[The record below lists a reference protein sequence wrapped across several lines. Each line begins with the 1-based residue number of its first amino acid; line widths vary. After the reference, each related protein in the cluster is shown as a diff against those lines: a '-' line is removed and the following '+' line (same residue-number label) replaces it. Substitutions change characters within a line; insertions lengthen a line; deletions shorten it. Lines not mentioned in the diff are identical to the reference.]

1 MGEPTASQASHRVAV
16 IGSGV
21 SGLTAAWILSAAG
34 REVTLYEAAPRLGGH
49 ADTHRVTAPDG
60 TVLGI
65 DTGFIVHNTRTYPL
79 LTRLFGELGVT
90 VQQSEM
96 SMSVRCLGCGLEY
109 AGQRGL
115 PGVAAGLRQGRGRY
129 LRMLTEI
136 GRFHAAARAML
147 RRPAPP
153 GGPAAGPSLGE
164 FLAAGRYSGYFVA
177 HFAQPF
183 VAAVWSC
190 APGTAL
196 AYPARYLFAFLDQHG
211 LLSVTGS
218 PPWLT
223 VTGGSARYVEL
234 VAKQVTAVRAGVPVT
249 AVRRYPGG
257 AEVRCGDGP
266 AAHYGGVVVAT
277 HPDQAL
283 ALLADPTPA
292 ERAALGAFR
301 YSRNTA
307 VLHTGSA
314 VLPARPRVRA
324 SWNYTLSSCR
334 ADSEEVQVS
343 YYMNRL
349 QRLAGERDYIVTLN
363 GDPARAG
370 GEVLDRMEYAHPV
383 YDAASVAAQSRLPE
397 LNDGVTAFAGAYHG
411 WGFHED
417 GCRSGVA
424 AAASLGARW

>member
-1 MGEPTASQASHRVAV
+1 VK
-16 IGSGV
+16 
-21 SGLTAAWILSAAG
+21 
-34 REVTLYEAAPRLGGH
+34 
-49 ADTHRVTAPDG
+49 
-60 TVLGI
+60 
-65 DTGFIVHNTRTYPL
+65 
-79 LTRLFGELGVT
+79 
-90 VQQSEM
+90 
-96 SMSVRCLGCGLEY
+96 
-109 AGQRGL
+109 
-115 PGVAAGLRQGRGRY
+115 
-129 LRMLTEI
+129 
-136 GRFHAAARAML
+136 
-147 RRPAPP
+147 
-153 GGPAAGPSLGE
+153 
-164 FLAAGRYSGYFVA
+164 
-177 HFAQPF
+177 PF

-196 AYPARYLFAFLDQHG
+196 TYPARYLFTFLDQHG
-211 LLSVTGS
+211 LLTVTGS

-234 VAKQVTAVRAGVPVT
+234 VAKQVTSVRAATPVT

-257 AEVRCGDGP
+257 AEVTCGGGP
-266 AAHYGGVVVAT
+266 AERYGSAVIAT

-292 ERAALGAFR
+292 ERAVLGAFR

-314 VLPARPRVRA
+314 VLPTRRAARA
-324 SWNYTLSSCR
+324 SWNYTLSSCS
-334 ADSEEVQVS
+334 ADTEKVQVS

-349 QRLAGERDYIVTLN
+349 QRLEGERDYIVTLN
-363 GDPARAG
+363 GDPDRAG

-383 YDAASVAAQSRLPE
+383 YDADSVAAQARLPE

>member
-1 MGEPTASQASHRVAV
+1 MGALTAARVAV

-21 SGLTAAWILSAAG
+21 SGLTAAWILARD

-49 ADTHRVTAPDG
+49 ADTHQVTAPDG

-65 DTGFIVHNTRTYPL
+65 DTGFIVHNARTYPL
-79 LTRLFGELGVT
+79 LTRLFGELGVS
-90 VQQSEM
+90 VQRSEM

-115 PGVAAGLRQGRGRY
+115 AGIAAGLPRGRGRY
-129 LRMLTEI
+129 LRMLAEI
-136 GRFHAAARAML
+136 GRFHAAARALL
-147 RRPAPP
+147 RRAPP
-153 GGPAAGPSLGE
+153 AGGPAAGPSLGE
-164 FLAAGRYSGYFVA
+164 FLAAGRYSDYFVT

-196 AYPARYLFAFLDQHG
+196 AYPARYLFTFLDQHG
-211 LLSVTGS
+211 LLTVTGS

-234 VAKQVTAVRAGVPVT
+234 IAKQVTAVRTGAPVT

-266 AAHYGGVVVAT
+266 AEHYAAVVVAT

-283 ALLADPTPA
+283 ALLADPAPA
-292 ERAALGAFR
+292 ERAVLGAFR

-349 QRLAGERDYIVTLN
+349 QRLGGERDYVVTLN
-363 GDPARAG
+363 GDVSLAG

-383 YDAASVAAQSRLPE
+383 YDATAVAAQARLPE

>member
-1 MGEPTASQASHRVAV
+1 MGELTSAQTRRRVAV

-21 SGLTAAWILSAAG
+21 SGLTAAWILA
-34 REVTLYEAAPRLGGH
+34 RDRDVTLYEADARLGGH

-60 TVLGI
+60 TALDI

-79 LTRLFGELGVT
+79 LTRLFGELGVA
-90 VQQSEM
+90 VQPSEM

-115 PGVAAGLRQGRGRY
+115 PGIAAGLPRGRGRY

-136 GRFHAAARAML
+136 GRFHAAARALL
-147 RRPAPP
+147 RREDPG
-153 GGPAAGPSLGE
+153 GGPAAGPSLGQ
-164 FLAAGRYSGYFVA
+164 FLAAGRYSDYCVTHFVL
-177 HFAQPF
+177 PF

-196 AYPARYLFAFLDQHG
+196 DYPARYLFRFLDQHG
-211 LLSVTGS
+211 LLTVTGS

-234 VAKQVTAVRAGVPVT
+234 IAKQLSAVRAGTPVT
-249 AVRRYPGG
+249 SVRRFPGG
-257 AEVRCGDGP
+257 AEVTCGGGP
-266 AAHYGGVVVAT
+266 AERYAGVVVAT

-283 ALLADPTPA
+283 ALLADSSPA
-292 ERAALGAFR
+292 EREVLGAFR

-314 VLPARPRVRA
+314 VLPTRRAARA
-324 SWNYTLSSCR
+324 SWNYTLSSCSGE
-334 ADSEEVQVS
+334 SEKVQVS

-349 QRLAGERDYIVTLN
+349 QRIGGERDYIVTLN
-363 GDPARAG
+363 GDPDRAG
-370 GEVLDRMEYAHPV
+370 GEVLDCMEYAHPV
-383 YDAASVAAQSRLPE
+383 YDAGSVAAQARLPE
-397 LNDGVTAFAGAYHG
+397 LSDGVTAFAGAYHG

>member
-1 MGEPTASQASHRVAV
+1 MTGRRIAV
-16 IGSGV
+16 VGGGV
-21 SGLTAAWILSAAG
+21 SGITA
-34 REVTLYEAAPRLGGH
+34 
-49 ADTHRVTAPDG
+49 
-60 TVLGI
+60 
-65 DTGFIVHNTRTYPL
+65 GFIVYNERTYPL
-79 LTRLFGELGVT
+79 LTRLFAELGVS
-90 VQQSEM
+90 VQRSEM

-115 PGVAAGLRQGRGRY
+115 AGIAAGLPRGRGRY
-129 LRMLTEI
+129 LRMLAEI
-136 GRFHAAARAML
+136 GRFHAAAVRALL
-147 RRPAPP
+147 RRPPP
-153 GGPAAGPSLGE
+153 AGGPAAGPSLGE
-164 FLAAGRYSGYFVA
+164 FLAAGRYSAYFVT

-196 AYPARYLFAFLDQHG
+196 AYPARYLFTFLDQHG
-211 LLSVTGS
+211 LLTVTGS

-234 VAKQVTAVRAGVPVT
+234 IAKQVTAVRAGAPVT

-266 AAHYGGVVVAT
+266 AEHYAAVVVAT

-283 ALLADPTPA
+283 TLLADPAPA
-292 ERAALGAFR
+292 ERAVLGAFR

-349 QRLAGERDYIVTLN
+349 QRLGGERDYVVTLN
-363 GDPARAG
+363 GEASLAG
-370 GEVLDRMEYAHPV
+370 GGVLDRMEYAHPV
-383 YDAASVAAQSRLPE
+383 YDAAAVAAQARLPE

-424 AAASLGARW
+424 AAASLGAQ